1 MTRLSELDVVVIDCQ
16 ATGASPEHG
25 ELLELGWATL
35 RPTQA
40 DDDPR
45 GGKARYF
52 APAGAGGPMTASPAW
67 GEGREAPPYGQV
79 AKAELVLLPLGE
91 SIPPPVARL
100 TGLTEDDL
108 EDARTPGE
116 VWASLRAD
124 AAGIDVA
131 VIHYARFEESFLRP
145 LHGAMV
151 LGAAFPFE
159 VICTH
164 AIARRLWPD
173 LPRCGLRA
181 VAGYLGMS
189 AETLRRSAGH
199 VEATLFV
206 WREVVS
212 RLVTERGVE
221 TLSDLRDWLEA
232 PVERSGVRVYP
243 MPRDK
248 RLALP
253 TAPGVYRML
262 RSNGDVLYVG
272 KASSL
277 RRRVNSYFQKQS
289 GIPERTLEMLSQAR
303 DVDVS
308 PTSTVLEA
316 ALLEADEIKQH
327 APPYNVALRGTGRS
341 LWYAAPGFASL
352 APDPSARHPIG
363 PLSSSWW
370 PGRYAALLQALQ
382 GGDGDDRALVAALG
396 HGADEAEVAVL
407 ERGLEELRHRLPP
420 GGFTNDRVMMRF
432 GALRWEE
439 RKAEAALPDCDDTPD
454 AEAEEEPHWDVPRVL
469 SALEDLILVVAHAIR
484 RAAWLRRL
492 SEASI
497 AWSEP
502 GRGAAR
508 HVLVLARGRVEARER
523 IAPGALPPSPPGATR
538 SASQRYAS
546 FDLATYDRLRV
557 LTTELRRLVG
567 TQAPVTIRLGPG
579 RPLTGTRLART
590 LDWV

>member
-1 MTRLSELDVVVIDCQ
+1 MTRLSELDVVVVDCQ
-16 ATGASPEHG
+16 ATGASPERG
-25 ELLELGWATL
+25 ALLEIGWSVV
-35 RPTQA
+35 RPA
-40 DDDPR
+40 
-45 GGKARYF
+45 
-52 APAGAGGPMTASPAW
+52 AGGDP
-67 GEGREAPPYGQV
+67 QV
-79 AKAELVLLPLGE
+79 RAELVLLPLGE

-100 TGLTEDDL
+100 TGLTDDDL
-108 EDARTPGE
+108 QDARTPGE
-116 VWASLRAD
+116 VWASLRHD
-124 AAGIDVA
+124 AAEIGVA

-145 LHGAMV
+145 LHTAMV

-159 VICTH
+159 VVCTH

-199 VEATLFV
+199 VEATTFV
-206 WREVVS
+206 WHEVVA
-212 RLVTERGVE
+212 RLDERGVD
-221 TLSDLRDWLEA
+221 TLADLREWLEA

-289 GIPERTLEMLSQAR
+289 GIAERTLEMLSQAR

-316 ALLEADEIKQH
+316 ALLETDEIKQH

-352 APDPSARHPIG
+352 SPAPSLHHPIG

-370 PGRYAALLQALQ
+370 PGRYAALLQALR
-382 GGDGDDRALVAALG
+382 GGEGADRALVAALG
-396 HGADEAEVAVL
+396 HGADEAEPAVL
-407 ERGLEELRHRLPP
+407 ERGLDELRHRLPP
-420 GGFTNDRVMMRF
+420 GGFASDRIMMRF
-432 GALRWEE
+432 GALRWQE
-439 RKAEAALPDCDDTPD
+439 RKAEAALPDCDDPPETEP
-454 AEAEEEPHWDVPRVL
+454 EAEPHWDVPRVL
-469 SALEDLILVVAHAIR
+469 ATLEDLILVVAHAIR

-497 AWSEP
+497 AWTEP
-502 GRGAAR
+502 GRGVAR
-508 HVLVLARGRVEARER
+508 HVLVLDRGQVQARER
-523 IAPGALPPSPPGATR
+523 IAPGTLPPAPPGAMR
-538 SASQRYAS
+538 SAAQRYAS

-567 TQAPVTIRLGPG
+567 TRAPVAIRLGAG
-579 RPLTGTRLART
+579 RPLSGPRLVRT

>member
-1 MTRLSELDVVVIDCQ
+1 MTRLSELEVVVVDCQ
-16 ATGASPEHG
+16 ATGASPERG
-25 ELLELGWATL
+25 ALLEIGWSAL
-35 RPTQA
+35 RPSSST
-40 DDDPR
+40 
-45 GGKARYF
+45 
-52 APAGAGGPMTASPAW
+52 
-67 GEGREAPPYGQV
+67 EAEI
-79 AKAELVLLPLGE
+79 KAELVLLPLGE

-100 TGLTEDDL
+100 TGLTDDDL
-108 EDARTPGE
+108 QDARTPGQ
-116 VWASLRAD
+116 VWASLRKD
-124 AAGIDVA
+124 AEGIGAA

-145 LHGAMV
+145 LHTAMV

-164 AIARRLWPD
+164 AVARRLWPD

-199 VEATLFV
+199 VEATAFV
-206 WREVVS
+206 WREVVP
-212 RLVTERGVE
+212 RLAERGVE
-221 TLSDLRDWLEA
+221 TLADLREWLEA

-277 RRRVNSYFQKQS
+277 RRRVNSYFQKQT
-289 GIPERTLEMLSQAR
+289 GIAERTLEMLSQAR

-316 ALLEADEIKQH
+316 ALLETDEIKHH

-352 APDPSARHPIG
+352 APAPSALHPIG

-370 PGRYAALLQALQ
+370 PGRYAALLQALR
-382 GGDGDDRALVAALG
+382 GGDDAHRALVAALG
-396 HGADEAEVAVL
+396 HGADDAEPAVL
-407 ERGLEELRHRLPP
+407 QRGLDELRHRLPP
-420 GGFTNDRVMMRF
+420 GGFASDRVMMRF
-432 GALRWEE
+432 GALRWQE
-439 RKAEAALPDCDDTPD
+439 RKAEAALPDCDDPP
-454 AEAEEEPHWDVPRVL
+454 EAEPEAEPHWDAPRVL
-469 SALEDLILVVAHAIR
+469 AALEDLILVVAHAIR

-497 AWSEP
+497 AWTEP
-502 GRGAAR
+502 GRGVAR
-508 HVLVLARGRVEARER
+508 HVLVVHRGQVQSGER
-523 IAPGALPPSPPGATR
+523 IAPGALPPAPPGAAR
-538 SASQRYAS
+538 SAGQRYAA

-567 TQAPVTIRLGPG
+567 TRAPVAIRLGPG
-579 RPLTGTRLART
+579 RALAGPRLERT
-590 LDWV
+590 LGWV